1 MTCGIIVPTLGSNI
15 WKLLVFYK
23 KKSYYMGT
31 FENMGPLY
39 KPYDY
44 NFKSI
49 NSILNIYKGLKYI
62 ILNTLGVDCPPFTQ
76 K

>member
-1 MTCGIIVPTLGSNI
+1 
-15 WKLLVFYK
+15 
-23 KKSYYMGT
+23 MGT

-49 NSILNIYKGLKYI
+49 NSTLNIYKALKYI

-76 K
+76 KKRYFVMWTKNVKFQHTFNILRVHQYM